1 MFKEPRRN
9 STRIIHL
16 LQFSLLRKPLMP
28 TTDFAAAQ
36 RRISARQAAHLTP
49 QIQHPTTTPSQQQT
63 TSSASLPASL
73 PTSLRILLDPFTT
86 TTGTSPTLRVTQLDS
101 SLLDAELLT
110 LFKSQI
116 TEALRL
122 YHSDISNDYDAE
134 ITLLL
139 RAVLFKLTVWD
150 WDASYG
156 ASLQGL
162 RFVDAGSVIA
172 RWRRSAGGSE
182 RAVEGGREVGREGRK
197 AGRWKKGIY
206 GILSTAGPYAYQKW
220 EEKLLDIETEPPS
233 NLLRSLKKWTDR
245 LSTLHTAAALA
256 SFLAFLVHG
265 RYRTLLDR
273 ILGLRLTPTTSHVS
287 REVSFEYLNRQ
298 LVWHAFT
305 EFLLFILP
313 LVGITRWRR
322 FISRA
327 WRKLLTN
334 WRRVRGHSSEESEP
348 EKTGELA
355 FLPERTCA
363 ICYADQ
369 GIGSGE
375 MTGGGGVAGSSNTD
389 VTNPYMASCGCV
401 YCFVCLAQRLDAEDG
416 EEWVCVRCGEGVRE
430 CAPWHGDVQVSTDE
444 AGGMGGERGAGKGEE
459 VTEVEPMPTPDEREE
474 EMLRDIEKE
483 LDGGTTLGNGEE
495 TEESP
500 LDGGAGASWV
510 DAEKEQSNGSHE
522 DEEVDDE
529 QAEDPSASL
538 VS

>member
-1 MFKEPRRN
+1 
-9 STRIIHL
+9 
-16 LQFSLLRKPLMP
+16 MP
-28 TTDFAAAQ
+28 TADFAAAQ
-36 RRISARQAAHLTP
+36 RRISARRAHLVSSPP
-49 QIQHPTTTPSQQQT
+49 QYHH
-63 TSSASLPASL
+63 TSTSASTSLPASL

-86 TTGTSPTLRVTQLDS
+86 TTGTAPTLRVTQLDS
-101 SLLDAELLT
+101 SLLDAELLS
-110 LFKSQI
+110 LFKAQI

-162 RFVDAGSVIA
+162 RFVDAGSVFA
-172 RWRRSAGGSE
+172 RFRSRNEGRE
-182 RAVEGGREVGREGRK
+182 RGVEGGREVGREGRK
-197 AGRWKKGIY
+197 ARRWKKGIY
-206 GILSTAGPYAYQKW
+206 GILSIAGPYAYQKW
-220 EEKLLDIETEPPS
+220 EEKLLDAETEAPS

-245 LSTLHTAAALA
+245 LSTLHTAAALL

-273 ILGLRLTPTTSHVS
+273 VLGLRLTPTTSHVS

-322 FISRA
+322 LLSRT
-327 WRKLLTN
+327 WRKLLTK
-334 WRRVRGHSSEESEP
+334 WRRMRGHSSEESEA

-375 MTGGGGVAGSSNTD
+375 MTGGGVVGSANTD
-389 VTNPYMASCGCV
+389 VTNPYMATCGCV
-401 YCFVCLAQRLDAEDG
+401 YCFVCLAQRVDAEDG
-416 EEWVCVRCGEGVRE
+416 EAWVCVRCGEGVRE